1 MVVGSNDSFLPSRRN
16 GETVETTKGSW
27 ERASASS
34 RVPLLFLRGNFFEQ
48 TDSRRSPCYEE
59 WPATTSSSLLFFC
72 RTRSPPFPSLYRFIS
87 YPQRLVQH
95 FFHSQVEIIG
105 FLFPPTRG
113 LIPPPSFFSAP
124 LPPLLP
130 LVSITLLSL
139 SLSDSTQPER
149 VFFHGFSIENRRSIP
164 PRVRYGDLFPRLG
177 TSFSF
182 GLSVRWPD
190 REGTWTFIVRIRSCH
205 ADTHFLQEIY
215 LSSNFDSELSALF
228 RPVPARMESSRPHFA
243 QVRGR
248 YNVCKCKW

>member
-139 SLSDSTQPER
+139 SLWFHTAWKSILPR
-149 VFFHGFSIENRRSIP
+149 FFHRKSSIYSASCQIWR
-164 PRVRYGDLFPRLG
+164 
-177 TSFSF
+177 
-182 GLSVRWPD
+182 
-190 REGTWTFIVRIRSCH
+190 FISTIGNV
-205 ADTHFLQEIY
+205 F
-215 LSSNFDSELSALF
+215 LF
-228 RPVPARMESSRPHFA
+228 RPFRSLAGSWRDVNFYCPDSIVSCRYPFLTRDLPFVEFWQRALRSLSSRSGSHGI
-243 QVRGR
+243 Q
-248 YNVCKCKW
+248 